1 MQVDEQA
8 DKQVETSTEVSNISG
23 DTQSTSAKNQTI
35 NMKKALA
42 PKSSNKLLIPA
53 IALAIAALGVSIWFV
68 IGRFSSNPSS
78 ATSPATNTTGNSSKE
93 QPRAISALGRV
104 EPQGEVVK
112 VASPSALGTSRI
124 VKLMVKEGDMVKQGQ
139 VIAILDSYDRS
150 VATLLQ
156 AQSQAQESDRNL
168 ARVRAGAKGGDIEA
182 QAGNVEAA
190 KANVNAISVNAAR
203 LKAELDIAE
212 RDYNRFQQLQKDG
225 AISESMLD
233 TYRLKAVT
241 LAGQLEQ
248 TKQQIQQ
255 AEFSL
260 KQSQGLLSSVRE
272 VRPTDIQFAEAQL
285 QTAMVNVKKA
295 EVDLDLA
302 QVRAPIDGQVLK
314 INTKTGEFVSQ
325 TNGVVDLGNTSQMY
339 VVAEIY
345 ETDIGKIKVGQK
357 ASIQSEAFEGE
368 ITGKVDRIGLRIA
381 KNDVL
386 GTDPAAK
393 TDVRIIEVKIK
404 LDDSTKVSGLTNLQ
418 VRVKVEV

>member
-1 MQVDEQA
+1 M
-8 DKQVETSTEVSNISG
+8 KSGVETKR
-23 DTQSTSAKNQTI
+23 A
-35 NMKKALA
+35 
-42 PKSSNKLLIPA
+42 NKFLIPA
-53 IALAIAALGVSIWFV
+53 IALALAALGASIWFV
-68 IGRFSSNPSS
+68 LGRSNNTAPT
-78 ATSPATNTTGNSSKE
+78 ATTPATNPTSTKE
-93 QPRAISALGRV
+93 QTRAISALGRL
-104 EPQGEVVK
+104 EPQGEVIK

-150 VATLLQ
+150 VAALLQ
-156 AQSQAQESDRNL
+156 AQSQAQESERNL
-168 ARVRAGAKGGDIEA
+168 AKIRAGAKGGDIAA
-182 QAGNVEAA
+182 QVGNVNAA
-190 KANVNAISVNAAR
+190 KANINAIGVNAERI
-203 LKAELDIAE
+203 KAELDIAE
-212 RDYNRFQQLQKDG
+212 REYNRFLQLRKDG
-225 AISESMLD
+225 AVSDSTLD
-233 TYRLKAVT
+233 AYRLKAVT

-255 AEFSL
+255 AQFNL
-260 KQSQGLLSSVRE
+260 TQSEGLLNSVSE

-285 QTAMVNVKKA
+285 QTAIVNIKKA

-314 INTKTGEFVSQ
+314 VNSKIGEVVSQ
-325 TNGVVDLGNTSQMY
+325 TNGVIDLGNTNQMY

-345 ETDIGKIKVGQK
+345 ETDIGKIKVGQSAK
-357 ASIQSEAFEGE
+357 IESEAFEGE

-404 LDDSTKVSGLTNLQ
+404 LDDSKKVSGLTNLQ
-418 VRVKVEV
+418 VRVKVDM